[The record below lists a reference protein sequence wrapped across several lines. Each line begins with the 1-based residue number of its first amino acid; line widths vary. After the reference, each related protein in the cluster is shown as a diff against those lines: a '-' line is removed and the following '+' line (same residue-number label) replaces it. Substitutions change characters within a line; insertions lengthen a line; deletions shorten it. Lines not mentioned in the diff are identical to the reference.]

1 MPAYA
6 TLFNFTEQGLKDIK
20 RTVDRAR
27 AASEVAKS
35 VGARFIGIWW
45 LLGEYDGIL
54 IFEASDEETATR
66 QIIVNGMLGN
76 IRTKTMRA
84 FSEEEMERI
93 VGGLP

>member
-1 MPAYA
+1 MPAYV
-6 TLFNFTEQGLKDIK
+6 TLFNFTEQGLKSIK
-20 RTVDRAR
+20 GTVDRAR
-27 AASEVAKS
+27 AANEAAKG

-54 IFEASDEETATR
+54 IFEAPDEETATR
-66 QIIVNGMLGN
+66 QVIANGMLGN